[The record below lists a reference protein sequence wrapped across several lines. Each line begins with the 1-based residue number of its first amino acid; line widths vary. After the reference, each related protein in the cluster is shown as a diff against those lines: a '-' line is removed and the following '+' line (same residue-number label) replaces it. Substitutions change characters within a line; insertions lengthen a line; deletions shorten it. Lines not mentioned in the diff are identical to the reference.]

1 MRRGPTGGAAFDRVC
16 IEAERALRLCK
27 PSASGIVSEMDW
39 VQYAALPVIGLAAG
53 VLGGLLG
60 IGGGLVII
68 PALLLVLGRP
78 FGDGSLHVY
87 KLAALLTAIGLSIPA
102 ARQHFRAGAVVR
114 RMLPAI
120 VAFGVFGVVV
130 GVWAAKL
137 LAGPLTHWLQRVFG
151 VAMVAFV
158 VAGYLVA
165 RRKARLAQAAAAHG
179 GSPAVR
185 APGCPAPSRWGFI
198 GLWVGLPA
206 GVIAGLLGV
215 GGGVWA
221 VPVQELKLHIRLPS
235 AIANSTCMVVVL
247 ALAASIAQSVA
258 VRAMPDVSAWD
269 GAMLAAWL
277 MPGAL
282 IGGIY
287 GGRLTHVL
295 PVATLQQVFRAL
307 LILTG
312 VRLLA

>member
-1 MRRGPTGGAAFDRVC
+1 
-16 IEAERALRLCK
+16 
-27 PSASGIVSEMDW
+27 MDW
-39 VQYAALPVIGLAAG
+39 FQYAILPVIGLAAG

-68 PALLLVLGRP
+68 PALLLILGKP

-87 KLAALLTAIGLSIPA
+87 KLAALLTAVGLSIPA

-120 VAFGVFGVVV
+120 AAFGVFGVCG

-137 LAGPLTHWLQRVFG
+137 LAGPMTHWLQRIFG
-151 VAMVAFV
+151 VVMIAFV
-158 VAGYLVA
+158 VAGYLLA
-165 RRKARLAQAAAAHG
+165 RRKARSAADRTG
-179 GSPAVR
+179 TPR
-185 APGCPAPSRWGFI
+185 ATGASCPAPSRWGYT

-221 VPVQELKLHIRLPS
+221 VPVQELKLHLRLPS

-247 ALAASIAQSVA
+247 AVAASAAQALALS
-258 VRAMPDVSAWD
+258 AMPDVSAWD
-269 GAMLAAWL
+269 GVMLAVWL
-277 MPGAL
+277 APGAL
-282 IGGIY
+282 VGGVF

-295 PVATLQQVFRAL
+295 PVATLQQVFRVL

-312 VRLLA
+312 VRLLM